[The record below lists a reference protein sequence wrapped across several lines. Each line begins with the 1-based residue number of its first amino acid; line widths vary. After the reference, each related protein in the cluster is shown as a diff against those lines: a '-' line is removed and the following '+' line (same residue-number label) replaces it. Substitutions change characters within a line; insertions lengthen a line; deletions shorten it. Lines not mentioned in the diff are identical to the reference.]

1 MIVPLAFLGIVYL
14 FGAISTIFRYVIFPY
29 IHLFCGKTEG
39 NALVNKPSHL
49 TILFA
54 TPYLFI
60 VFFSYYSFYSNI
72 GTYAV
77 LGSDGYAYTLIPALM
92 IWFGNEPN
100 VINKWIYSRDSMFS
114 LISIFLF

>member
-1 MIVPLAFLGIVYL
+1 MLVPVAILGIMYL

-29 IHLFCGKTEG
+29 IYLFAGKKQG
-39 NALVNKPSHL
+39 NALISKPFHL

-54 TPYLFI
+54 SPYLFI

-72 GTYAV
+72 GAYAV
-77 LGSDGYAYTLIPALM
+77 LGSDAFAYTLIPALM